1 MSSIVDNTEKRT
13 EQGVT
18 GYSNCS
24 VTPKCNITEEC
35 NVTLKCNNTENC
47 NVTKVATPYTGVTQ
61 NITFDDVSSSIQQLE
76 AKGSK
81 VSTKSVREFL
91 SRGSYSTI
99 SKFIASYYQ
108 QKHRT
113 EENLRLSNLNE
124 DDCLRLAK
132 QIVVLAAT
140 GNMQSCIQK
149 LNEEKTQ
156 YELLRASL
164 ARTIEDL
171 CDNNDSLSKE
181 NKRLNDELTKSQ
193 NSLNLLK
200 DKLSENAV
208 EVNKLRHE
216 LKLHE
221 NTITD
226 ICKRNE
232 EKTAQYIRQIEELK
246 KLIQKPK

>member
-47 NVTKVATPYTGVTQ
+47 NVTKGATPYTGVAQ

-81 VSTKSVREFL
+81 VSTKSVRELL

-149 LNEEKTQ
+149 LNEEK
-156 YELLRASL
+156 
-164 ARTIEDL
+164 
-171 CDNNDSLSKE
+171 
-181 NKRLNDELTKSQ
+181 LNMS
-193 NSLNLLK
+193 
-200 DKLSENAV
+200 
-208 EVNKLRHE
+208 
-216 LKLHE
+216 
-221 NTITD
+221 
-226 ICKRNE
+226 
-232 EKTAQYIRQIEELK
+232 Y
-246 KLIQKPK
+246 

>member
-47 NVTKVATPYTGVTQ
+47 NVTKGATPYTGVAQ

-81 VSTKSVREFL
+81 VSTKSVRELL

-171 CDNNDSLSKE
+171 CDNK
-181 NKRLNDELTKSQ
+181 

-226 ICKRNE
+226 ICKGNE

>member
-1 MSSIVDNTEKRT
+1 MSAVVDNTEKRT

-18 GYSNCS
+18 
-24 VTPKCNITEEC
+24 VKCNVTEEC
-35 NVTLKCNNTENC
+35 NVTQKCNNTDNC
-47 NVTKVATPYTGVTQ
+47 NVTRGVTPYTCASQ

-99 SKFIASYYQ
+99 SKFIASFYQ
-108 QKHRT
+108 QRHRT

-164 ARTIEDL
+164 AKTIEDL
-171 CDNNDSLSKE
+171 CNNNDSLSKE
-181 NKRLNDELTKSQ
+181 NKRLNDELTKCQ

-208 EVNKLRHE
+208 EVSNLRRE

-221 NTITD
+221 DTITD
-226 ICKRNE
+226 ICKKNE
-232 EKTAQYIRQIEELK
+232 EKTAQYLRQIEELK
-246 KLIQKPK
+246 KLIQKTK